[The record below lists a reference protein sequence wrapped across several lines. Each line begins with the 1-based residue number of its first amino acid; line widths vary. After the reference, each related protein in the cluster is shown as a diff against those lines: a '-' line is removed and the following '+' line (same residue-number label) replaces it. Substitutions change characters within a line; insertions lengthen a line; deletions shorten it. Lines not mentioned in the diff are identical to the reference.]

1 MSRRRSRALVL
12 AAFSLAACHAFD
24 RKPQVEVSAGD
35 ANLNTRW
42 HATLASPHSLAGA
55 VQMSGEATMAPAP
68 DGRTTVTLALAN
80 ATAGGLHPW
89 QVRRGQCGAD
99 QGPLGAAAAYAP
111 LRVGGDGRATAS
123 ATLPV
128 ATPADGPYFVS
139 VQASSGNPGTVVA
152 CGNLAPPTR

>member
-12 AAFSLAACHAFD
+12 AAFFLAACNAFD
-24 RKPQVEVSAGD
+24 RKPEVEVSAGD

-42 HATLASPHSLAGA
+42 HATLASPRSLAGA

-89 QVRRGQCGAD
+89 QVHLGQCGAD
-99 QGPLGAAAAYAP
+99 QGLLGVASSYAP
-111 LRVGGDGRATAS
+111 LQVGGDGRASAS
-123 ATLPV
+123 ATLPL
-128 ATPADGPYFVS
+128 ATPVAGAYFVS
-139 VQASSGNPGTVVA
+139 VQASSGNPQTVVA